1 MRLKVRRCCLLLLLA
16 AVASAQD
23 LKEIIAQGEKVF
35 NQSCAT
41 GYCHGT
47 KGAAGGA
54 PRLVARGFD
63 QAYINATV
71 TRGIPGTAMPAFGGS
86 ALSRSD
92 LAAVVAY
99 VATLN
104 GIANPSVGGGPG
116 AGRGGPPPPELS
128 ADAKRGRDLFS
139 EAFRSFG
146 RCSTCH
152 EVEGIGTQIA
162 TPITSVPADAQAL
175 RNLVTPDVKT
185 AVIEGE
191 SVPALIV
198 SQGKRRTIVYD
209 LTSSPPVLRSV
220 DPSEAK
226 IQDGSTWKHSSVISS
241 YNDSELTSILDYLR
255 AVVHP

>member
-1 MRLKVRRCCLLLLLA
+1 VRFQAKRYCLLLLVPALA
-16 AVASAQD
+16 CAQG
-23 LKEIIAQGEKVF
+23 LQETIAQGEKVF

-63 QAYINATV
+63 QAYINTTV
-71 TRGIPGTAMPAFGGS
+71 TRGVPGTAMPAFGGN

-92 LAAVVAY
+92 P
-99 VATLN
+99 T
-104 GIANPSVGGGPG
+104 IGGAPG
-116 AGRGGPPPPELS
+116 GGRGGPPPPELS

-139 EAFRSFG
+139 EAFRGFG

-162 TPITSVPADAQAL
+162 TPITSVPADPQAL

-220 DPSEAK
+220 DPSDAK
-226 IQDGSTWKHSSVISS
+226 IQDGSTWKHSSFVSS

-255 AVVHP
+255 SVVHP